1 MTALQT
7 AQELVRF
14 NSVSNRSNIEITD
27 HVQEILQ
34 RLGGTIERLEYTDPN
49 GVPKASVV
57 AKFGPGTG
65 GVAYFCH
72 TDVVPADRWAL
83 EHGPFEPTVRDG
95 RLYGRG
101 SCDMKGS
108 LACFLAALES
118 VGTEALRQPVY
129 ITATADEE
137 VGMRGA
143 EQVATESQLFREMVE
158 GDSRGIIGEP
168 TELDVVHGHKGGTVI
183 RVVSEGIAAHSSTLK
198 GKNANLAMIPFLA
211 EMKEIHDETVRDP
224 RWQNPE
230 YDPPILSWNIGI
242 NDHTPAINITPPQ
255 SICTIYFRKMPNVET
270 RPLVERVEESAR
282 RHGLRCTVTDFGQP
296 LYVDPNSDYVRECLE
311 LTGRTSSRTVA
322 YGTDGARLTAL
333 KKLIVLGPGS
343 ISQAHTHD
351 EWISLEQLE
360 LGTSLYRRLIERW
373 CLA

>member
-1 MTALQT
+1 M
-7 AQELVRF
+7 
-14 NSVSNRSNIEITD
+14 
-27 HVQEILQ
+27 
-34 RLGGTIERLEYTDPN
+34 
-49 GVPKASVV
+49 
-57 AKFGPGTG
+57 
-65 GVAYFCH
+65 
-72 TDVVPADRWAL
+72 
-83 EHGPFEPTVRDG
+83 
-95 RLYGRG
+95 
-101 SCDMKGS
+101 
-108 LACFLAALES
+108 
-118 VGTEALRQPVY
+118 Y

-311 LTGRTSSRTVA
+311 LAGRTSSRTVA